1 MEDLNKRDVI
11 IAISVY
17 RYNKLTIDF
26 AQYAVQRN
34 LKLISITD
42 SRISPLFLISSVCL
56 FAPTQSAAL
65 HNSNV
70 AIMALIDAVIAQVFN
85 QKRDTAIKRL
95 EREEKIIKDNNLT
108 SL

>member
-1 MEDLNKRDVI
+1 M
-11 IAISVY
+11 
-17 RYNKLTIDF
+17 
-26 AQYAVQRN
+26 
-34 LKLISITD
+34 
-42 SRISPLFLISSVCL
+42 
-56 FAPTQSAAL
+56 FAPTQSAAF